1 MVRIAATLA
10 RLNSSPVMAKKPMVV
25 ITSWVRASSAATL
38 NCHSKRN
45 QM

>member
-1 MVRIAATLA
+1 MVRIAAMLA
-10 RLNSSPVMAKKPMVV
+10 RLNSIAVSENMPIVSA
-25 ITSWVRASSAATL
+25 TSWISASTAPML